1 MKFLFL
7 LLLPVFTIPAFADFQ
22 QLPTDGGTLL
32 VNVSTDPEK
41 PTTDGQT
48 KIKID
53 FVNPQTNNIQEHIDY
68 KVTAANG
75 ETPIFGPI
83 PSTHTSIGSVTIPME
98 LKSGENKISI
108 DVEGILFRPISPETV
123 IFTVMAQEQAPSPEE
138 KSGCLIATAAH
149 GTELAPQVQLLREVR
164 DDVLFSTNS
173 GTTFMAGFNEFYYS
187 FSPVIANL
195 ERQSPIFR
203 EMVKATITPMLSTLS
218 ILQFV
223 DIDSE
228 QQILGYGIGIILLN
242 AGIYFM
248 SPAIVI
254 FKIRKYLQKK
264 TNDYKCLQIII
275 EWVLCVRTR

>member
-1 MKFLFL
+1 VKFLLL

-22 QLPTDGGTLL
+22 QLPTDKGTLL

-41 PTTDGQT
+41 PTIDGQT

-53 FVNPQTNNIQEHIDY
+53 FVNPQTNGIQEHIDY
-68 KVTAANG
+68 KVTVTNG
-75 ETPIFGPI
+75 KTPIFGPI
-83 PSTHTSIGSVTIPME
+83 PSTHTSLGSVTIPME

-108 DVEGILFRPISPETV
+108 DVEGILFRPISPET
-123 IFTVMAQEQAPSPEE
+123 ITFTVMAQEQAPLPAE

-164 DDVLFSTNS
+164 DNVLFGTNS
-173 GTTFMAGFNEFYYS
+173 GTTFMVGFNEFYYS
-187 FSPVIANL
+187 FSPVVADL

-203 EMVKATITPMLSTLS
+203 EMVKATITPMVSTLS

-228 QQILGYGIGIILLN
+228 QEMLGYGIGIILLN
-242 AGIYFM
+242 VGIYFVV
-248 SPAIVI
+248 PAII
-254 FKIRKYLQKK
+254 LIKTGKYLQKNNK
-264 TNDYKCLQIII
+264 
-275 EWVLCVRTR
+275 